1 MQRLILMRHAKTEPW
16 SEGIDDHA
24 RALTPIGHEAARAM
38 GQALKAEGWT
48 PAKAIVS
55 TARRTRETWSHLS
68 KIFGT
73 SEMVLEEDLYL
84 AGERGIADIIADQAG
99 ASSLIIIGHNPGLH
113 DLALSILREAGSRDH
128 QAAIRIAAKLQFV
141 GTKRFAQACLRSFPS
156 LWDFLELHNFLP
168 RASMSKHGC
177 FVGLRSCPQDL

>member
-24 RALTPIGHEAARAM
+24 RALTPVGHEAARAM
-38 GQALKAEGWT
+38 GEVLKAEGWT
-48 PAKAIVS
+48 PSKAIVS

-73 SEMVLEEDLYL
+73 SDMMLEEDLYL
-84 AGERGIADIIADQAG
+84 AGERGIADIISDQTDANT
-99 ASSLIIIGHNPGLH
+99 LIIIGHNPGLH

-128 QAAIRIAAKLQFV
+128 QAAIRIAAKLPTGAAVLFEADQDGAFV
-141 GTKRFAQACLRSFPS
+141 PAHFRLQNFIKPKDVLPS
-156 LWDFLELHNFLP
+156 
-168 RASMSKHGC
+168 
-177 FVGLRSCPQDL
+177 